1 MGRVLIV
8 LAAAVV
14 VLAAFAAVPTGAVPT
29 AKAGRCVAPQSNRD
43 YVPYTPDDL
52 QNGPTHVDHA
62 FAVRVSNVKSYTA
75 ARFVGGAAEGK
86 IGTWGVSA
94 PQPGVGGPAFGL
106 DRNARRWSIQ
116 GLDLRLSVIARNFG
130 LRASDPAAKKAR
142 ECVRDAAAGR

>member
-1 MGRVLIV
+1 MRRVLTV
-8 LAAAVV
+8 LAALV
-14 VLAAFAAVPTGAVPT
+14 VLAVFAVVPAGAVPA
-29 AKAGRCVAPQSNRD
+29 AKVGPCVAPSNRD

-52 QNGPTHVDHA
+52 QHGPTRVDNA

-75 ARFVGGAAEGK
+75 ARFVGGEADGK

-130 LRASDPAAKKAR
+130 PRASDPAVKKAR
-142 ECVRDAAAGR
+142 QCVRDAAAGR

>member
-1 MGRVLIV
+1 MRRVLTV
-8 LAAAVV
+8 LAALA
-14 VLAAFAAVPTGAVPT
+14 VLAAFAAVPAGAVHG
-29 AKAGRCVAPQSNRD
+29 AKVGACVAPESTRD

-52 QNGPTHVDHA
+52 QNGPTRVDNA
-62 FAVRVSNVKSYTA
+62 FAVRVSKVKSYTA
-75 ARFVGGAAEGK
+75 ARFVGGEADGK
-86 IGTWGVSA
+86 IGTWGVRA

-142 ECVRDAAAGR
+142 QCVRDAAAGR

>member
-1 MGRVLIV
+1 MRRVLIA
-8 LAAAVV
+8 LAALV
-14 VLAAFAAVPTGAVPT
+14 VLAAFAAVPTGALPT
-29 AKAGRCVAPQSNRD
+29 AKIGRCVAPSSRD
-43 YVPYTPDDL
+43 YVPYTPDEL
-52 QNGPTHVDHA
+52 KNGPNRVDNA

-75 ARFVGGAAEGK
+75 ARFVGGEAEGK

-106 DRNARRWSIQ
+106 DRNARRWSVQ

-142 ECVRDAAAGR
+142 QCVRDAAAGR